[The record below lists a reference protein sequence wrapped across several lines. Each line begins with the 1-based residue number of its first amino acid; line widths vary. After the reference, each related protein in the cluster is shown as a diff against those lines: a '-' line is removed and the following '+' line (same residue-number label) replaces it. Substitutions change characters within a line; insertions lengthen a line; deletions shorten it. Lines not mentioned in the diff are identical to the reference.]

1 MHNSSEDAQA
11 GNIAIGAIALLNS
24 AVLTDFGHYEM
35 SPISEADAAT
45 LVGQRGFVSAVG
57 HFASAGLFSK
67 LLDVHCPVNRVRH
80 AQKVGEEALILRIG
94 TRLPEGCILQSVSDI
109 EQAGYSL
116 ALLRRLS

>member
-1 MHNSSEDAQA
+1 MHTSSQDAQV
-11 GNIAIGAIALLNS
+11 GSIVIGAIALLYS

-35 SPISEADAAT
+35 SHISEADAAT

-67 LLDVHCPVNRVRH
+67 LLGVLCPVNRVRH
-80 AQKVGEEALILRIG
+80 IQKAGEEALIL
-94 TRLPEGCILQSVSDI
+94 QSVTDI
-109 EQAGYSL
+109 GQAGYSL